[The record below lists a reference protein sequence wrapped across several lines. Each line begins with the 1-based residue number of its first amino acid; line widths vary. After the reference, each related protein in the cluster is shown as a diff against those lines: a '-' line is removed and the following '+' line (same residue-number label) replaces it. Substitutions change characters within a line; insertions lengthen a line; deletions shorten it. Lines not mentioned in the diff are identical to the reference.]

1 MKRAAIV
8 CRRELRATFE
18 SPLAYVLIVIFV
30 LTQAALFYFIGYPVG
45 QAPLPGLWDG
55 GWASLLTLYT
65 WLPLSLALL
74 IPALTMGAWAE
85 ERRGGTEELLLTYPL
100 RTWELVMGKFMAS
113 WSVVLM
119 LILLLVVPTAITVMG
134 LGELDTA
141 TVFLGFLGAAGLAAA
156 YTALALCCSALT
168 SEQLVAFLVSCLV
181 LGCLWMLR
189 MLVGYLPASL
199 APLLEQASPQAHFL
213 DTAARGVL
221 DLRDVVYFVALT
233 ATGLVLNTVL
243 LERRRLQ

>member
-1 MKRAAIV
+1 MKSAAIV

-100 RTWELVMGKFMAS
+100 RPWELVMGKFMAS
-113 WSVVLM
+113 WSAVLM

-134 LGELDTA
+134 LGELDIA
-141 TVFLGFLGAAGLAAA
+141 TVILGFLGAAGLAAA